1 MNGITVTLVHVTKTG
16 INARGNAV
24 YAETTEDI
32 GGCAFQPGQTSEQ
45 TQGAE
50 ELIAN
55 GRLWIPID
63 ESQVTFNDKV
73 IINGRTYQVDG
84 MPKRYTSPFSG
95 TSAPLQLDLKEVEGV
110 TAHQSGG
117 AG

>member
-1 MNGITVTLVHVTKTG
+1 MKGITVTLVHVRKTG
-16 INARGNAV
+16 INARGNDV
-24 YAETTEDI
+24 FAETSEDI
-32 GGCAFQPGQTSEQ
+32 DGCAFQPGQTSEQ

-55 GRLWIPID
+55 AKLWIPID

-73 IINGRTYQVDG
+73 IVNGRTYQVDG
-84 MPKRYTSPFSG
+84 MPKRFTSPFSNNQ
-95 TSAPLQLDLKEVEGV
+95 APLQLDLKEVEGV

-117 AG
+117 NA